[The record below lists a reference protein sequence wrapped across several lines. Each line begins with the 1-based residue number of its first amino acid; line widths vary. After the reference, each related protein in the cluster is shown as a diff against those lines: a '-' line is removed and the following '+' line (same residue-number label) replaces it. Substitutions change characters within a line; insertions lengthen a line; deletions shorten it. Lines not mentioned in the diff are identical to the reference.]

1 MNYIK
6 AVNTYA
12 TYLSDK
18 LVHYRTMSNRN
29 AEGNQ
34 GSSSIDAWF
43 DVLNHPRRR
52 DLCRYMMHT
61 DADIVTH
68 EDLVEFIIEH
78 DSSVADEVSDRQGV
92 AMELC
97 HVHLPK
103 LDDLSPVDYDRK
115 GKRVYIDSAAFAAR
129 LEDVRSMIEDILEER
144 TD

>member
-12 TYLSDK
+12 IYLSDK

-34 GSSSIDAWF
+34 GSNSIDAWF

-52 DLCRYMMHT
+52 YLCRYMMQT
-61 DADIVTH
+61 DADIVTQ
-68 EDLVEFIIEH
+68 EDLVEFVIER
-78 DSSVADEVSDRQGV
+78 DSSVADGVSDRQGV
-92 AMELC
+92 SMELC

-103 LDDLSPVDYDRK
+103 LDDLDPVDYDRK
-115 GKRVYIDSAAFAAR
+115 GGRVYIDSAMLAAR
-129 LEDVRSMIEDILEER
+129 LEDARSMIENILEER